1 VHRRI
6 VLGLAA
12 TFSGLTVLLVVVA
25 LAARQPLVLVVA
37 IPFGVV
43 AYVTYLQATGRLL
56 EWTGPGPFGNRS
68 RQRARRVRTD
78 RGRRV
83 TEDRAGPW
91 TGDSRWAGSEQVMGG
106 MDDSGPSQ
114 REAYRVLG
122 LDPGANEEAIR
133 DAYRRK
139 VKDVH
144 PDAADGD
151 EKEFKR
157 VTEAYETLRERD

>member
-1 VHRRI
+1 
-6 VLGLAA
+6 
-12 TFSGLTVLLVVVA
+12 
-25 LAARQPLVLVVA
+25 
-37 IPFGVV
+37 
-43 AYVTYLQATGRLL
+43 
-56 EWTGPGPFGNRS
+56 
-68 RQRARRVRTD
+68 
-78 RGRRV
+78 
-83 TEDRAGPW
+83 
-91 TGDSRWAGSEQVMGG
+91 MGG

>member
-1 VHRRI
+1 MHRRI

-12 TFSGLTVLLVVVA
+12 TFSGLTVLLVVAA

-56 EWTGPGPFGNRS
+56 EWTGPGPFGRRS

-78 RGRRV
+78 RGRGV

-91 TGDSRWAGSEQVMGG
+91 TGDSRWAGRERDEVGG
-106 MDDSGPSQ
+106 SRPPD
-114 REAYRVLG
+114 REAYRILG

-133 DAYRRK
+133 KAYRRK
-139 VKDVH
+139 VKAVH
-144 PDAADGD
+144 PDAEDGD
-151 EKEFKR
+151 EEEFKR
-157 VTEAYETLRERD
+157 VTAAYETLRER